1 MFSGF
6 YKYVGLLNNIL
17 IDNLNKYN
25 ILCGLRKIFGAARRR
40 TRQPSGL
47 WKFFGTAL
55 RTRQPS
61 GLWKIQEVRLQ
72 DLVIFIPEHGNCGL
86 RKKNYWDSA
95 FGRKVCTFL
104 RCSQNTGT
112 VWTLKKFDKC
122 PCERA
127 RYIFFFYFL
136 EHGNR
141 SDFENKSDPEF
152 QNTATGTLKNL
163 KGSFPEHGNEP
174 DFKKNWKEECM
185 RSIQIF
191 LSKAESQ

>member
-47 WKFFGTAL
+47 WKFFGTAR

-86 RKKNYWDSA
+86 RKK
-95 FGRKVCTFL
+95 KLL
-104 RCSQNTGT
+104 RLCLWQES
-112 VWTLKKFDKC
+112 L
-122 PCERA
+122 
-127 RYIFFFYFL
+127 YISSVFPEHGNRLDFEEIRQMSLWKGEVYIFFYFL

-174 DFKKNWKEECM
+174 DFKKNRKEECM